1 MGEVEYR
8 TAEWNYEIV
17 GCPIQ
22 AEGGEGQ
29 QGSWETG
36 LNYECRSLL
45 FKALHNLIERCLLSR
60 DCVRLG
66 KFFVQPHDGHEKV
79 LGKNTYL
86 SFSFAFFV
94 HGESTVC
101 ASVDVREH
109 PPVYNLTRQHL
120 TAAQASTTGTPV
132 ILAPNGLAG
141 NLTGVAFK
149 NSDTS
154 TSRFLEE
161 WRKFYPIH
169 SKFLVRDP
177 DPALPPPVVEIIV
190 GGVKMKYPSCYVL
203 VTDMDDPGSPMVP
216 TSCLLG
222 KAPAAVN
229 NKLNTA
235 AASPPCSPC
244 PNKRKPNLVNPSV
257 MASEYH
263 AISSGHHMKSMHN
276 TQSAAVR
283 MPEWVW
289 QDSILN
295 AVEPDNEEKQ
305 LGQWDFTDPTR
316 KANCNCSK

>member
-1 MGEVEYR
+1 MTITYVVLPRIGIGQTTKKTFPEYFKVKMIS
-8 TAEWNYEIV
+8 IV
-17 GCPIQ
+17 F
-22 AEGGEGQ
+22 E
-29 QGSWETG
+29 SWS
-36 LNYECRSLL
+36 NRPL
-45 FKALHNLIERCLLSR
+45 FLLSS
-60 DCVRLG
+60 
-66 KFFVQPHDGHEKV
+66 
-79 LGKNTYL
+79 TYL

-229 NKLNTA
+229 NKLNTGTMK
-235 AASPPCSPC
+235 CSI
-244 PNKRKPNLVNPSV
+244 R
-257 MASEYH
+257 
-263 AISSGHHMKSMHN
+263 
-276 TQSAAVR
+276 
-283 MPEWVW
+283 
-289 QDSILN
+289 
-295 AVEPDNEEKQ
+295 
-305 LGQWDFTDPTR
+305 
-316 KANCNCSK
+316 